1 MRFDG
6 CMAVVALQAL
16 LIACSSGPHQ
26 PEPPAAVPTPTVQ
39 PQMVPPNSSTP
50 APKKADPKTTPKD
63 SAGTGNFPWQ
73 AGPLASR

>member
-26 PEPPAAVPTPTVQ
+26 PEPPAAVPTQTVQ
-39 PQMVPPNSSTP
+39 PYMAPSNPSTP
-50 APKKADPKTTPKD
+50 APKADPKTTPKD
-63 SAGTGNFPWQ
+63 SAGTGSYPWQ
-73 AGPLASR
+73 AGPLAAR